1 MLRKKQ
7 TLSNKKDISKLFS
20 KGFKSSCFPLVMFS
34 MPFEKDQVLFSV
46 SKKNISKASD
56 RNKIKRQMKAIYFNN
71 LELFLNDQPKATAL
85 TYVSKKKSSFIE
97 INKSMKELFNLKT

>member
-7 TLSNKKDISKLFS
+7 TLSDKKDISKLFS

-46 SKKNISKASD
+46 SKKNISKATD
-56 RNKIKRQMKAIYFNN
+56 RNKIKRQMKAIS
-71 LELFLNDQPKATAL
+71 
-85 TYVSKKKSSFIE
+85 VSYTHLRAHE
-97 INKSMKELFNLKT
+97 T